1 MPSWQCSLS
10 PAHTGTASDCPMSS
24 ARAGIASLPTPCT
37 VGWPGWR
44 TRGLLAIDKTFKKAP
59 LSPLGYTAEHRY
71 TLQAPFGPIGKAAFP
86 FPPLGQFPM
95 RASLDETCPELPG
108 GVAYVVAV
116 TIVLADEAAADG
128 ALSHVLIEPGRK
140 RPFHWHT
147 EGPKAKERLVAC
159 LVALGAVAH
168 VVVHYPTGRR
178 KTEAARASTLRE
190 VVVQL
195 VADGV
200 DDLVIES
207 QRSEWGPS
215 GPGGHPRCPP
225 GPGHARGYRVYTWRP
240 KKADRLLWLAD
251 GVCGAVRGFL
261 LDDGDRWYYEQ
272 LQAARVIGEP
282 IYLSEHT
289 APLSA

>member
-1 MPSWQCSLS
+1 
-10 PAHTGTASDCPMSS
+10 
-24 ARAGIASLPTPCT
+24 
-37 VGWPGWR
+37 
-44 TRGLLAIDKTFKKAP
+44 
-59 LSPLGYTAEHRY
+59 
-71 TLQAPFGPIGKAAFP
+71 
-86 FPPLGQFPM
+86 M

-159 LVALGAVAH
+159 LVELGAVAH

-207 QRSEWGPS
+207 RDRSGDRRDR
-215 GPGGHPRCPP
+215 GVILDVLRDLGTPG
-225 GPGHARGYRVYTWRP
+225 AIAYTWRP